1 MSTVPHHLMTEAEYL
16 AFERKSREKHSFYRG
31 ELFAMAG
38 ASREHNLIA
47 LNIGAELRQQL
58 KNRHC
63 EVYVGD
69 MRVRVDRL
77 GLYTYPDVV
86 VVCGEPEFLD
96 AEVDTLLNPVLLIE
110 VLSESTEDYDRGM
123 KFKQYRQLASLKVY
137 LVVSQTEPL
146 IEQFVRRGDTYWEL
160 SEVCGLDQK
169 LSLSSIGCELP
180 FAEAFAKVSFPP
192 ETQP

>member
-1 MSTVPHHLMTEAEYL
+1 MSSVPKALMTEAEYL
-16 AFERKSREKHSFYRG
+16 AYERKAPEKHAFYRG
-31 ELFAMAG
+31 EIFAMAG

-58 KNRHC
+58 KNRRC
-63 EVYVGD
+63 EAYVGD

-86 VVCGEPEFLD
+86 VVCGEPEFANED
-96 AEVDTLLNPVLLIE
+96 VDTLLNPTLLIE

-123 KFKQYRQLASLKVY
+123 KFKQYRQLPSLKEY

-146 IEQFVRRGDTYWEL
+146 IEHFVRRGDTYWEL
-160 SEVCGLDQK
+160 SEVRGLDQK
-169 LSLSSIGCELP
+169 LSLASVGCELP
-180 FAEAFAKVSFPP
+180 FAEVFAKVSFSP
-192 ETQP
+192 ESLT

>member
-1 MSTVPHHLMTEAEYL
+1 
-16 AFERKSREKHSFYRG
+16 
-31 ELFAMAG
+31 
-38 ASREHNLIA
+38 
-47 LNIGAELRQQL
+47 
-58 KNRHC
+58 
-63 EVYVGD
+63 

-110 VLSESTEDYDRGM
+110 ILSESTEDYDRGM
-123 KFKQYRQLASLKVY
+123 KFKQYRQLASLKEY

-160 SEVCGLDQK
+160 SEVRGLDQK

-180 FAEAFAKVSFPP
+180 FAEVFAKVSFPP
-192 ETQP
+192 EAQP